1 MVNPANT
8 FATCLTVEELA
19 KIYGP
24 DSPQDLKWSDVR
36 AGFPADPVN
45 RFMPGADSGTFDY
58 FTEVI
63 NGEVD
68 AATQYATPSEDD
80 NVLVTGVAG
89 DVNAIAF
96 FGYAYFVE
104 NQDKVKA
111 ARGRRRRRLRRAD
124 RGDDQRQ
131 QLRPAQPPA
140 VHLPGRRQGEGAT
153 GAEGVRRLLSRQ
165 HATRCRPKSATSRSP
180 TTSSRRRRT
189 NGPPPSAAD
198 RTA

>member
-1 MVNPANT
+1 M
-8 FATCLTVEELA
+8 
-19 KIYGP
+19 
-24 DSPQDLKWSDVR
+24 WSDVR
-36 AGFPADPVN
+36 ADFPAEPVN

-68 AATQYATPSEDD
+68 AATQFATQSEDD

-104 NQDKVKA
+104 NAGQA
-111 ARGRRRRRLRRAD
+111 QGGRGRRRRRLRRAD

-140 VHLPGRRQGEGAT
+140 VHLPGRRQGQGAA
-153 GAEGVRRLLSRQ
+153 GAEGVRRLLPRQ
-165 HATRCRPKSATSRSP
+165 HEHARRPKSATSRCP

-189 NGPPPSAAD
+189 SGRPPSAAD
-198 RTA
+198 VRIHPPPARTGPSSDRAGASLFVRTSP